1 MKKNHL
7 RLVKHMATNIVLLLA
22 AMVVLL
28 IAAAHRNY
36 TRQMERLDVYIGVLS
51 GRTAQHAGDV
61 FQDKLS
67 AITSAACLY
76 GEALGED
83 GADMTHLAQ
92 LEQASGFDRIRFID
106 AGGVSYTSDGE
117 TALVADR
124 VYYKDGIRGGSGIIS
139 VSASRFNSARLIGFY
154 APVQLGDEVIGVLL
168 GLLDEETVSAILET
182 ELYDFPAFTMLVD
195 ADGRSLGQYRT
206 AGSVYVED
214 LDAALSHFQVSQA
227 RDVLE
232 AAADQTAMTFSFVG
246 SSGASEGGIQPVSGT
261 GWSLLQL
268 FPSQVAAQMLAEINR
283 DQHLTMLVLVVI
295 LMLIGAQL
303 LYFTRQQVSA
313 AQAQRS
319 RDRMTSLLQ
328 SVADDYLCLISVD
341 LNTQQEELFRLRESC
356 GLEDWTGGD
365 ADYTHGMQK
374 FARQFVCPQD
384 RDRFLRT
391 ARLDTL
397 LPLLERQ
404 RELYIEYD
412 AITGGELQHLQS
424 KFILDRSDPGKP
436 RLLSGVRNI
445 TELTHERIRTR
456 TSMDLIVSAAS
467 TVYPFIL
474 EENLT
479 KNEAFTVYNHSVV
492 NEGLFR
498 SFTMEEMMD
507 SLKPTMPY
515 SEDFD
520 KLYAV
525 MNRDAQLDAYRRGQ
539 RLLHVQVRQT
549 GDDGQVHW
557 METRNILTEN
567 VTGDVYSISMTRCI
581 DDDMRRTAELRQAKE
596 AAESA
601 NRAKSTF
608 LFNMS
613 HDIPAMLK
621 NVKYVFQADLQ
632 KKQLTLDV
640 ACDVQDPVAYFD
652 ALKMNQIELN
662 LIGNAIK
669 YTPAGGHITYTV
681 SQTGSGS
688 GTADYRF
695 TVKDN
700 GIGMSEEFRRRVF
713 DAFERENNSV
723 VSGIEGSGLGLAIT
737 KRLVEELG
745 GAITCRSEP
754 GKGSEFVCTYT
765 LRTGTAA
772 DAAPELPESGERLHA
787 AGRRVLLVE
796 DNALNREISR
806 EILSDAGFLVEEADD
821 GDAAVE
827 KVRWSAPG
835 HYDLILMDVQMP
847 RMDGYEATRRIRALP
862 DPQLSHIPILAV
874 TANAFA
880 EDRQAALEAGMDGH
894 IAKPVSVQ
902 ALELA
907 IARLLS
913 RRGGDADTDPDSKEA
928 PEQ

>member
-1 MKKNHL
+1 MKENHL
-7 RLVKHMATNIVLLLA
+7 RLVRHMAVNIVLLLA
-22 AMVVLL
+22 AVMVLL
-28 IAAAHRNY
+28 LAAAHRTY

-92 LEQASGFDRIRFID
+92 LEQVSGFDRIRFID
-106 AGGVSYTSDGE
+106 ADGVSYTSDGE

-124 VYYKDGIRGGSGIIS
+124 VYYMDGIRGGSGIIS
-139 VSASRFNSARLIGFY
+139 VSASRFNSARFIGFY

-168 GLLDEETVSAILET
+168 GLLDEETVSAVLET
-182 ELYDFPAFTMLVD
+182 ELYGCPAFTMLVD
-195 ADGRSLGQYRT
+195 ANGRSLGQYR
-206 AGSVYVED
+206 ANLAYMED

-232 AAADQTAMTFSFVG
+232 AAVDQTAMTFSFVG
-246 SSGASEGGIQPVSGT
+246 SGGASEGGIQPVSGT

-303 LYFTRQQVSA
+303 LYFTRRQVSA

-365 ADYTHGMQK
+365 ADYTRGMQK

-412 AITGGELQHLQS
+412 AIIGGELQHLQS

-436 RLLSGVRNI
+436 RLLSGIRNI

-520 KLYAV
+520 RLHAL

-567 VTGDVYSISMTRCI
+567 VTGDVYSVSMTRCI
-581 DDDMRRTAELRQAKE
+581 DDDVRRTAELRQAKE

-681 SQTGSGS
+681 SQTGRGS

-806 EILSDAGFLVEEADD
+806 EILSGAGFLVEEADD

-827 KVRWSAPG
+827 KVRRSAPG

-913 RRGGDADTDPDSKEA
+913 RRSGDADTDPDSKEA

>member
-7 RLVKHMATNIVLLLA
+7 RLVRHMAVNIVLLLA
-22 AMVVLL
+22 AVMVLL
-28 IAAAHRNY
+28 LAAAHRTY
-36 TRQMERLDVYIGVLS
+36 TRQMERLDIYIGVLS

-92 LEQASGFDRIRFID
+92 LEQVSGFDRIRFID
-106 AGGVSYTSDGE
+106 ADGVSYTSDGE

-124 VYYKDGIRGGSGIIS
+124 VYYMDGIRGGSGIIS
-139 VSASRFNSARLIGFY
+139 VSASRFNSARFIGFY

-168 GLLDEETVSAILET
+168 GLLDEETVSAVLET
-182 ELYDFPAFTMLVD
+182 ELYGFPAFTMLVD
-195 ADGRSLGQYRT
+195 TDGRSLGQYRT
-206 AGSVYVED
+206 AGSAYVED

-246 SSGASEGGIQPVSGT
+246 SGGASEGGIQPVSGT

-303 LYFTRQQVSA
+303 LYFTRRQVSA

-365 ADYTHGMQK
+365 ADYTRGMQK

-412 AITGGELQHLQS
+412 AIIGGELQHLQS

-436 RLLSGVRNI
+436 RLLSGIRNI

-492 NEGLFR
+492 NEGLFQ

-520 KLYAV
+520 RLYAL

-557 METRNILTEN
+557 METRNILMEN

-601 NRAKSTF
+601 NRRQE
-608 LFNMS
+608 
-613 HDIPAMLK
+613 H
-621 NVKYVFQADLQ
+621 
-632 KKQLTLDV
+632 
-640 ACDVQDPVAYFD
+640 
-652 ALKMNQIELN
+652 
-662 LIGNAIK
+662 
-669 YTPAGGHITYTV
+669 
-681 SQTGSGS
+681 
-688 GTADYRF
+688 
-695 TVKDN
+695 
-700 GIGMSEEFRRRVF
+700 
-713 DAFERENNSV
+713 
-723 VSGIEGSGLGLAIT
+723 
-737 KRLVEELG
+737 
-745 GAITCRSEP
+745 
-754 GKGSEFVCTYT
+754 
-765 LRTGTAA
+765 
-772 DAAPELPESGERLHA
+772 
-787 AGRRVLLVE
+787 
-796 DNALNREISR
+796 
-806 EILSDAGFLVEEADD
+806 LSL
-821 GDAAVE
+821 
-827 KVRWSAPG
+827 
-835 HYDLILMDVQMP
+835 
-847 RMDGYEATRRIRALP
+847 
-862 DPQLSHIPILAV
+862 
-874 TANAFA
+874 
-880 EDRQAALEAGMDGH
+880 
-894 IAKPVSVQ
+894 
-902 ALELA
+902 
-907 IARLLS
+907 
-913 RRGGDADTDPDSKEA
+913 
-928 PEQ
+928 

>member
-7 RLVKHMATNIVLLLA
+7 RLVKHMAVNIVLLLA

-28 IAAAHRNY
+28 LAAAHRTY
-36 TRQMERLDVYIGVLS
+36 TRQMERLDIYIGVLS

-92 LEQASGFDRIRFID
+92 LEQVSGFDRIRFID
-106 AGGVSYTSDGE
+106 ADGVSYTSDGE

-124 VYYKDGIRGGSGIIS
+124 VYYMDGIRGGSGIIS
-139 VSASRFNSARLIGFY
+139 VSASRFNSARFIGFY

-168 GLLDEETVSAILET
+168 GLLDEETVSAVLET
-182 ELYDFPAFTMLVD
+182 ELYGFPAFTMLVD
-195 ADGRSLGQYRT
+195 ANGRSLGQYRT
-206 AGSVYVED
+206 AGSAYVED

-246 SSGASEGGIQPVSGT
+246 SGGASEGGIQPVSGT

-303 LYFTRQQVSA
+303 LYFTRRQVSA

-319 RDRMTSLLQ
+319 RNRMTSLLQ

-391 ARLDTL
+391 ARLETL

-412 AITGGELQHLQS
+412 AIIGGELQHLQS

-436 RLLSGVRNI
+436 RLLSGIRNI

-492 NEGLFR
+492 NEGLFQ

-515 SEDFD
+515 PEDFE
-520 KLYAV
+520 K
-525 MNRDAQLDAYRRGQ
+525 
-539 RLLHVQVRQT
+539 
-549 GDDGQVHW
+549 
-557 METRNILTEN
+557 
-567 VTGDVYSISMTRCI
+567 
-581 DDDMRRTAELRQAKE
+581 
-596 AAESA
+596 
-601 NRAKSTF
+601 
-608 LFNMS
+608 
-613 HDIPAMLK
+613 
-621 NVKYVFQADLQ
+621 
-632 KKQLTLDV
+632 
-640 ACDVQDPVAYFD
+640 
-652 ALKMNQIELN
+652 
-662 LIGNAIK
+662 
-669 YTPAGGHITYTV
+669 
-681 SQTGSGS
+681 
-688 GTADYRF
+688 
-695 TVKDN
+695 
-700 GIGMSEEFRRRVF
+700 
-713 DAFERENNSV
+713 
-723 VSGIEGSGLGLAIT
+723 
-737 KRLVEELG
+737 
-745 GAITCRSEP
+745 
-754 GKGSEFVCTYT
+754 
-765 LRTGTAA
+765 
-772 DAAPELPESGERLHA
+772 LHA
-787 AGRRVLLVE
+787 LS
-796 DNALNREISR
+796 NACL
-806 EILSDAGFLVEEADD
+806 
-821 GDAAVE
+821 
-827 KVRWSAPG
+827 
-835 HYDLILMDVQMP
+835 
-847 RMDGYEATRRIRALP
+847 
-862 DPQLSHIPILAV
+862 
-874 TANAFA
+874 
-880 EDRQAALEAGMDGH
+880 
-894 IAKPVSVQ
+894 
-902 ALELA
+902 
-907 IARLLS
+907 
-913 RRGGDADTDPDSKEA
+913 
-928 PEQ
+928 